1 MPRFPIATATALV
14 FAFAFAFATAPAF
27 AAPAA
32 TDGSNTV
39 VPVLWQ
45 APSCS
50 HDKLGQVSIQVGTRV
65 TEATRDLLIP
75 TVDYAGAFIK
85 LATAAQAKG
94 ADAVV
99 VRWHQAT
106 YFTRNTRR
114 SHRPVHVQLRGAA
127 IRTHTDAGPCE
138 FALAD
143 PAEFDA
149 RARSGKPVEVS
160 SGDAYGD

>member
-1 MPRFPIATATALV
+1 MQRFPLVVAVVTAL
-14 FAFAFAFATAPAF
+14 AF

-32 TDGSNTV
+32 ADGIDTV

-65 TEATRDLLIP
+65 NEATQDLMVP
-75 TVDYAGAFIK
+75 TVDYAAAFTK
-85 LATAAQAKG
+85 LAKAAQAKG

-106 YFTRNTRR
+106 YFTRNARR

-127 IRTHTDAGPCE
+127 ISIHADARPCS

-143 PAEFDA
+143 PVAFDE
-149 RARSGKPVEVS
+149 RARSGKPVEVN
-160 SGDAYGD
+160 SGDAYGE

>member
-1 MPRFPIATATALV
+1 MQRFRIVIAIVVAVVTTLS
-14 FAFAFAFATAPAF
+14 FAF
-27 AAPAA
+27 AAPAGA
-32 TDGSNTV
+32 GGIDTV

-65 TEATRDLLIP
+65 NEATQDLMVP
-75 TVDYAGAFIK
+75 TVDYAWAFNK
-85 LATAAQAKG
+85 LAAAAQAKG

-106 YFTRNTRR
+106 YFTRNGRR
-114 SHRPVHVQLRGAA
+114 SHRPVHVQLKGAA
-127 IRTHTDAGPCE
+127 IRTHDDAGTCS

-143 PAEFDA
+143 SADFDQ
-149 RARSGKPVEVS
+149 RARSGKPVEVN
-160 SGDAYGD
+160 SGDAYGQ

>member
-1 MPRFPIATATALV
+1 MQRFPIVVANVIAVATAL
-14 FAFAFAFATAPAF
+14 AFTAPA
-27 AAPAA
+27 AANGTA
-32 TDGSNTV
+32 TV

-65 TEATRDLLIP
+65 SEATRDLLVP
-75 TVDYAGAFIK
+75 TVDYAAAFTK
-85 LATAAQAKG
+85 LAKAAQAKG

-106 YFTRNTRR
+106 YFTRNART

-127 IRTHTDAGPCE
+127 ITTHADARPCR

-143 PAEFDA
+143 PVAFDE
-149 RARSGKPVEVS
+149 RARSGQPVEVN
-160 SGDAYGD
+160 SGDAYGE

>member
-1 MPRFPIATATALV
+1 MQRFQVVVALVTAL
-14 FAFAFAFATAPAF
+14 AFAPPV
-27 AAPAA
+27 AADAV
-32 TDGSNTV
+32 DTV
-39 VPVLWQ
+39 VPVLLQ

-65 TEATRDLLIP
+65 SEATRDLMVP
-75 TVDYAGAFIK
+75 TVDYAAAFTR
-85 LATAAQAKG
+85 LAKAAQAKG

-106 YFTRNTRR
+106 YFTRNARR

-127 IRTHTDAGPCE
+127 ISIHVDARPCD

-143 PAEFDA
+143 ASEFDE
-149 RARSGKPVEVS
+149 RARSGKPVEVA
-160 SGDAYGD
+160 SGDAYDD

>member
-1 MPRFPIATATALV
+1 MQLFPIVVAVVTAL
-14 FAFAFAFATAPAF
+14 ALAS
-27 AAPAA
+27 PAA
-32 TDGSNTV
+32 ADGGDTA

-45 APSCS
+45 APSCG

-65 TEATRDLLIP
+65 NEATRDLLVP
-75 TVDYAGAFIK
+75 TVDYTLAFTR
-85 LATAAQAKG
+85 LAAAAKAKG

-106 YFTRNTRR
+106 YFTRNGRR
-114 SHRPVHVQLRGAA
+114 SHKPVHVQLRGAA
-127 IRTHTDAGPCE
+127 INTHVDARPCS

-143 PAEFDA
+143 PVDFDE

>member
-1 MPRFPIATATALV
+1 MQRFQIVAAFVTAL
-14 FAFAFAFATAPAF
+14 AFAPPVAADAF
-27 AAPAA
+27 
-32 TDGSNTV
+32 DTV
-39 VPVLWQ
+39 VPVLLQ

-65 TEATRDLLIP
+65 RSHRDLMVSPLLRRG
-75 TVDYAGAFIK
+75 VLAGEGGAG
-85 LATAAQAKG
+85 G

-106 YFTRNTRR
+106 YFTRNARR

-127 IRTHTDAGPCE
+127 ISTHADARPCD

-143 PAEFDA
+143 ASEFDE
-149 RARSGKPVEVS
+149 RARSGKPVEVA
-160 SGDAYGD
+160 SGDAYDD

>member
-1 MPRFPIATATALV
+1 MHPFGIVVAL
-14 FAFAFAFATAPAF
+14 FAVIGVNPAS
-27 AAPAA
+27 AAPAIA
-32 TDGSNTV
+32 GGIETA

-45 APSCS
+45 APSCD
-50 HDKLGQVSIQVGTRV
+50 HDKLGQVGIQVGTRV
-65 TEATRDLLIP
+65 TEATRDLMVP
-75 TVDYAGAFIK
+75 TVDYAGAFTK
-85 LATAAQAKG
+85 LANAAQAKG

-106 YFTRNTRR
+106 YFTRNARR

-127 IRTHTDAGPCE
+127 IRTHADAGPCE

-143 PAEFDA
+143 PAEFDE
-149 RARSGKPVEVS
+149 RARSGKPVEVG

>member
-1 MPRFPIATATALV
+1 MPRFPIAVAVATTAAVL
-14 FAFAFAFATAPAF
+14 AFAS
-27 AAPAA
+27 PAA
-32 TDGSNTV
+32 ADGIDTV

-50 HDKLGQVSIQVGTRV
+50 HDKLGQVSVQTGTRV
-65 TEATRDLLIP
+65 TESTQDLLVP
-75 TVDYAGAFIK
+75 TVDYAGAFTK
-85 LATAAQAKG
+85 LAMAAQAKG

-106 YFTRNTRR
+106 YFTRNARR
-114 SHRPVHVQLRGAA
+114 SSRPVHVQLRGAA
-127 IRTHTDAGPCE
+127 IRTHADAGPCD

-143 PAEFDA
+143 PAEFDE
-149 RARSGKPVEVS
+149 RARSGKPVEVG

>member
-1 MPRFPIATATALV
+1 MQRLIVALFAGATIT
-14 FAFAFAFATAPAF
+14 AF
-27 AAPAA
+27 AAAA
-32 TDGSNTV
+32 ADRRDTV

-65 TEATRDLLIP
+65 TEETRDVLVP
-75 TVDYAGAFIK
+75 TVDYAAGFSR
-85 LATAAQAKG
+85 LAKAAQSKG

-106 YFTRNTRR
+106 YFTRSGRR
-114 SHRPVHVQLRGAA
+114 SRKPVHVQLRGAA
-127 IRTHTDAGPCE
+127 ISTHADAQPCS

-143 PAEFDA
+143 PGEFDK
-149 RARSGKPVEVS
+149 RARSGEPVEVGS
-160 SGDAYGD
+160 EDAYRE